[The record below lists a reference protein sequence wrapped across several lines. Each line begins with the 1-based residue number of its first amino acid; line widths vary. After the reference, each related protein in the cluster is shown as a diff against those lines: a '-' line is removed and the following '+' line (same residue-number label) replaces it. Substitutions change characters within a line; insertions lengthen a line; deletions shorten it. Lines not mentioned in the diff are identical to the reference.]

1 MGRLFGTDGIRGP
14 ANVYPM
20 TGEVAMAVGR
30 AAAFVL
36 AHGRSGKGKRP
47 RIVVGKDTRLSGY
60 MIETALVSG
69 LLSMGADVIMIGPL
83 PTPGVAFVT
92 QSMRAQAG
100 IMLSASH
107 NPFEDN
113 GIKLFSADGYK
124 LPDHVEDEIERLAF
138 GTDLVPH
145 MAKGENLGRATR
157 IEDAAGR
164 YVVFLKSLFP
174 KELDLSGVRLVI
186 DCANGAGYK
195 VAPLVFEELG
205 AEVIRRGV
213 SPNGTNINLDC
224 GALHPASMA
233 AATLEYRAD
242 MGIAL
247 DGDADRCILSD
258 EKGEIIDGDQ
268 ILGLCALELKR
279 QGRLGANTVVA
290 TPMSN
295 LGLEILLKEN
305 GVKLVRA
312 PVGDRYVVE
321 TMRREGATLG
331 GEQSGHLI
339 FLEHATT
346 GDGILGAL
354 RILEVVKR
362 TGKTLSELKK
372 QIPLYPQYRRD
383 VRVGRKIPIEESA
396 EIQAAIKKGTDA
408 LNQKGRV
415 FVRYS
420 GTEAVARVLVEGED
434 LGQIQQVTN
443 DISSTLERT
452 LA

>member
-1 MGRLFGTDGIRGP
+1 
-14 ANVYPM
+14 
-20 TGEVAMAVGR
+20 
-30 AAAFVL
+30 
-36 AHGRSGKGKRP
+36 
-47 RIVVGKDTRLSGY
+47 
-60 MIETALVSG
+60 
-69 LLSMGADVIMIGPL
+69 
-83 PTPGVAFVT
+83 
-92 QSMRAQAG
+92 
-100 IMLSASH
+100 
-107 NPFEDN
+107 
-113 GIKLFSADGYK
+113 
-124 LPDHVEDEIERLAF
+124 
-138 GTDLVPH
+138 
-145 MAKGENLGRATR
+145 
-157 IEDAAGR
+157 
-164 YVVFLKSLFP
+164 VVFLKSLFP
-174 KELDLSGVRLVI
+174 KELDLSGVRLVV

-213 SPNGTNINLDC
+213 SPDGTNINQDC
-224 GALHPASMA
+224 GALHPMMMA
-233 AATLEYRAD
+233 GATVEYRAD

-295 LGLEILLKEN
+295 LGLELLLKEN
-305 GVKLVRA
+305 GVKFVRA

-321 TMRREGATLG
+321 TMRKEGATLG

-372 QIPLYPQYRRD
+372 QIPLFPQYRRD
-383 VRVGRKIPIEESA
+383 VKVGRKIPIEESA
-396 EIQAAIKKGTDA
+396 EIQAAIKRGTES

-434 LGQIQQVTN
+434 LGQIQQVTL
-443 DISSTLERT
+443 DISATLERT